1 MPKDAVN
8 PFPVD
13 FDPIVDTSAELDED
27 EASYYSS
34 LIGIVRWMVEIG
46 RVDIAVEVSMLSSH
60 LALPRENHMH
70 ALLHMFRYLE
80 QHHNTCWKSP
90 SPQAASWPFA

>member
-1 MPKDAVN
+1 MANSRCLGMLFAN

-46 RVDIAVEVSMLSSH
+46 RVDIAVEVSMLSS
-60 LALPRENHMH
+60 
-70 ALLHMFRYLE
+70 
-80 QHHNTCWKSP
+80 
-90 SPQAASWPFA
+90 